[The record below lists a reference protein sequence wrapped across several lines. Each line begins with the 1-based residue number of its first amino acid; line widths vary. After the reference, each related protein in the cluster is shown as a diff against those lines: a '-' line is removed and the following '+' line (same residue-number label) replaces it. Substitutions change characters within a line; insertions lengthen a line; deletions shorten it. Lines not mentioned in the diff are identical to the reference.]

1 MRICSTFLVAAS
13 VRSSEDA
20 SGSCTAARKYPL
32 SSSGMKPPGM
42 RPAMTTASTAKT
54 PTSTA
59 LRKSF
64 RTRMVV
70 IDMYP
75 PVNLSKTLLKPS

>member
-1 MRICSTFLVAAS
+1 
-13 VRSSEDA
+13 
-20 SGSCTAARKYPL
+20 
-32 SSSGMKPPGM
+32 
-42 RPAMTTASTAKT
+42 MTTASTAKT
-54 PTSTA
+54 ATSTA

-64 RTRMVV
+64 RTRMEV

>member
-1 MRICSTFLVAAS
+1 
-13 VRSSEDA
+13 
-20 SGSCTAARKYPL
+20 
-32 SSSGMKPPGM
+32 
-42 RPAMTTASTAKT
+42 MTTASTAKT

-75 PVNLSKTLLKPS
+75 PVNRSNTLLKPS

>member
-1 MRICSTFLVAAS
+1 
-13 VRSSEDA
+13 
-20 SGSCTAARKYPL
+20 
-32 SSSGMKPPGM
+32 
-42 RPAMTTASTAKT
+42 MTTASTAKM

-59 LRKSF
+59 LRKSL
-64 RTRMVV
+64 RTRMEV